1 MSVLVVTG
9 AIDIQNSDI
18 PYTQL
23 TETKQ
28 RLKQYL
34 ESLEYAI
41 ENYTSITHIIFCDST
56 NYPFDY
62 SPIVEQ
68 ARQKDK
74 TLEIHSFSGDKEKVR
89 KQGKGYGEGEIM
101 NYLLEH
107 SEVLKKCDYFYKLT
121 GRVVVKNF
129 DALHQTSVDSHFLCY
144 HTLGEER
151 KSLVSTVFYRISK
164 DMYLHRLRDAY
175 SEVNDEQG
183 HYLEMVYYQKLKDTD
198 LKSFKTYPIV
208 SGISGSTGIRYDL
221 SPNRLLIERFLNAIG
236 ARDMKLNFWTSSIL
250 KMIKKLSK

>member
-1 MSVLVVTG
+1 MNVLVITG

-34 ESLEYAI
+34 ESLEFAI

-56 NYPFDY
+56 NYSFDY
-62 SPIVEQ
+62 TSIVEK
-68 ARQKDK
+68 ARQKNK
-74 TLEIHSFSGDKEKVR
+74 ILEIHSFLGNKEKVVQ
-89 KQGKGYGEGEIM
+89 QGKGYGEGEIM

-129 DALHQTSVDSHFLCY
+129 DAVHHSSADSHFLCY
-144 HTLGEER
+144 HTIDEEG
-151 KSLVSTVFYRISK
+151 KSLVSTVFYKISK
-164 DMYLHRLRDAY
+164 DLYINKLQSAY
-175 SEVNDEQG
+175 REVNDEQG
-183 HYLEMVYYQKLKDTD
+183 RYLEMVYFQKLKDTD
-198 LKSFKTYPIV
+198 LRSFKTFPII
-208 SGISGSTGIRYDL
+208 SGISGSTGMRYDI
-221 SPNRLLIERFLNAIG
+221 SPNRLLIERFLNKIG
-236 ARDMKLNFWTSSIL
+236 ARDMKLNFWASSIL
-250 KMIKKLSK
+250 KMIKKIK

>member
-1 MSVLVVTG
+1 MNVLVITG
-9 AIDIQNSDI
+9 AIDIQNSHI

-62 SPIVEQ
+62 SSIVEQ

-101 NYLLEH
+101 DYLLKH
-107 SEVLKKCDYFYKLT
+107 SAALKNCNCFYKLT
-121 GRVVVKNF
+121 GRVIVKNF
-129 DALHQTSVDSHFLCY
+129 DAVHHSSADSHFLCY
-144 HTLGEER
+144 HTINEDR

-183 HYLEMVYYQKLKDTD
+183 HYLEMVYFQKLKDTD
-198 LKSFKTYPIV
+198 LRSFKTFPII
-208 SGISGSTGIRYDL
+208 SGISGSTGMRYDV
-221 SPNRLLIERFLNAIG
+221 SPNRLLVERFLNAIG
-236 ARDMKLNFWTSSIL
+236 ARDMKLNFWASSIL
-250 KMIKKLSK
+250 KMIKKIK

>member
-1 MSVLVVTG
+1 MNVLIITG

-23 TETKQ
+23 TETNQ

-34 ESLEYAI
+34 ESLEFAI

-56 NYPFDY
+56 NYAFDY
-62 SPIVEQ
+62 SPIVER
-68 ARQKDK
+68 ARQQNKV
-74 TLEIHSFSGDKEKVR
+74 LEIHSFSGDKEKVR

-121 GRVVVKNF
+121 GRVIVKNF
-129 DALHQTSVDSHFLCY
+129 DALHQPSVDSHFLCY
-144 HTLGEER
+144 HTIDEEG
-151 KSLVSTVFYRISK
+151 KSLVSTVFYKISK
-164 DMYLHRLRDAY
+164 EMYLHRLREAY
-175 SEVNDEQG
+175 QEVNDGQG
-183 HYLEMVYYQKLKDTD
+183 HYLEKVYYQKLKDID

-208 SGISGSTGIRYDL
+208 SGISGSTGMRYDL

-250 KMIKKLSK
+250 KMIKKIK